1 MFMPT
6 NVHLSRF
13 MEAARRVGAEVNEFD
28 NLQQAAAYIAGKAS
42 GNALVPE
49 TSLAQKY
56 DLKKILV
63 EAGVNVHEGDFRKA
77 GAFPGAGVTF
87 SNFAMSDTGT
97 VVLESTME
105 NIRLATTLPEKHFVV
120 VDPETI
126 LEDNLAAAAPMTR
139 MHTGSEPRFVAYI
152 TGPSR
157 TADIERVLTIGC
169 HGPRELHI
177 LVVEGISSD
186 LMEI

>member
-1 MFMPT
+1 MPNNT
-6 NVHLSRF
+6 HLSRF
-13 MEAARRVGAEVNEFD
+13 MEMARRVGAEVSRQGS
-28 NLQQAAAYIAGKAS
+28 LQDAANYIVANSSGKT
-42 GNALVPE
+42 LVPE
-49 TSLAQKY
+49 TLLAQRHS
-56 DLKKILV
+56 LRRLLA
-63 EAGVNVHEGDFRKA
+63 EAGSEVHEGAFRQA
-77 GAFPGAGVTF
+77 GNFPGAGVTF
-87 SNFAMSDTGT
+87 CNFAMADTGT

-105 NIRLATTLPEKHFVV
+105 DIRLATTLPEKHFVL

-139 MHTGSEPRFVAYI
+139 MHSGHEPKFVAYI

-177 LVVEGISSD
+177 LVVEGISGD
-186 LMEI
+186 LDEM

>member
-1 MFMPT
+1 MTT
-6 NVHLSRF
+6 NAHLSCF
-13 MEAARRVGAEVNEFD
+13 IEAARRVGTEVTNVES
-28 NLQQAAAYIAGKAS
+28 LQEAAAYIALKA
-42 GNALVPE
+42 GGTTLVPE
-49 TSLAQKY
+49 TLLTEKHK
-56 DLKKILV
+56 LKTLLGA
-63 EAGVNVHEGDFRKA
+63 AGVDVYKGDFRKA
-77 GAFPGAGVTF
+77 GHVPAAGVTF
-87 SNFAMSDTGT
+87 SNFAMADTGT
-97 VVLESTME
+97 IVLESTME
-105 NIRLATTLPEKHFVV
+105 DIRLATTLPEIHFVL

-126 LEDNLAAAAPMTR
+126 LENNLSAVKPMTE
-139 MHTGSEPRFVAYI
+139 MHQGSEPKFVAYI

>member
-1 MFMPT
+1 MPT
-6 NVHLSRF
+6 NVQLSRF
-13 MEAARRVGAEVNEFD
+13 MEAARRVGAEVTQLEG
-28 NLQQAAAYIAGKAS
+28 LQNVADYVAANSTGK
-42 GNALVPE
+42 ALVPE
-49 TSLAQKY
+49 TALAAKYNLGSL
-56 DLKKILV
+56 LK
-63 EAGVNVHEGDFRKA
+63 ETGVDVHEDSFRNA
-77 GAFPGAGVTF
+77 GNFPGAGVTF
-87 SNFAMSDTGT
+87 CNFAMADTGT

-105 NIRLATTLPEKHFVV
+105 DIRLATTLPEKHFVI
-120 VDPETI
+120 VDPETV
-126 LEDNLAAAAPMTR
+126 LEDNLAAVAPMTQ
-139 MHTGSEPRFVAYI
+139 MHMGNEPRFMAYV

>member
-1 MFMPT
+1 MPT
-6 NVHLSRF
+6 NVQLSCF
-13 MEAARRVGAEVNEFD
+13 MEAARRVGAEVNQMD
-28 NLQQAAAYIAGKAS
+28 TLQDAAVYIASHSNGKT
-42 GNALVPE
+42 LVPE
-49 TSLAQKY
+49 TALAGRHN
-56 DLKKILV
+56 LKKLLTD
-63 EAGVNVHEGDFRKA
+63 AGVDVHEGDFRKA
-77 GAFPGAGVTF
+77 GNFPGAGVTF
-87 SNFAMSDTGT
+87 SNFAMADTGT

-105 NIRLATTLPEKHFVV
+105 NIRLATSLPEKHFVV

-126 LEDNLAAAAPMTR
+126 LADNLAAVLPMTK
-139 MHTGSEPRFVAYI
+139 MHTGSVPLFVSYV

>member
-1 MFMPT
+1 MT
-6 NVHLSRF
+6 TTANLSRF
-13 MEAARRVGAEVNEFD
+13 MEAARRVGAEVTQMD
-28 NLQQAAAYIAGKAS
+28 SLQDVAVYVAEKVNGPTLVPDTALAAKHDLKVVL
-42 GNALVPE
+42 GNA
-49 TSLAQKY
+49 
-56 DLKKILV
+56 
-63 EAGVNVHEGDFRKA
+63 GVKVYEGDFRKA
-77 GAFPGAGVTF
+77 GHFPKAGFTF
-87 SNFAMSDTGT
+87 SNFALSDTGT

-105 NIRLATTLPEKHFVV
+105 NVRLATTLPELHFVV

-126 LEDNLAAAAPMTR
+126 LEDNLSAVQPMTEL
-139 MHTGSEPRFVAYI
+139 HLGAEPRFVAYI

-177 LVVEGISSD
+177 LVVAGISSD

>member
-1 MFMPT
+1 MT
-6 NVHLSRF
+6 KNAHLSRF
-13 MEAARRVGAEVNEFD
+13 METARRVGANVTQLD
-28 NLQQAAAYIAGKAS
+28 GLQDAVAYIAENSTGKT
-42 GNALVPE
+42 LVPE
-49 TSLAQKY
+49 TSLARKHN
-56 DLKKILV
+56 LKEILIN
-63 EAGVNVHEGDFRKA
+63 GGIDVHEGNFRQA
-77 GAFPGAGVTF
+77 GNFPGAGVTF
-87 SNFAMSDTGT
+87 SNFAMADTGT

-126 LEDNLAAAAPMTR
+126 LEDNLAAAAPMTT
-139 MHTGSEPRFVAYI
+139 MHTGSEPRFVAYV

-177 LVVEGISSD
+177 LVIEGISSD

>member
-1 MFMPT
+1 MPT
-6 NVHLSRF
+6 NVQLSGF
-13 MEAARRVGAEVNEFD
+13 METARRVGAEVTQVES
-28 NLQQAAAYIAGKAS
+28 LQDVATYVAANSSGKT
-42 GNALVPE
+42 LVPE
-49 TSLAQKY
+49 TALVQKH
-56 DLKKILV
+56 DLKAVLSQ
-63 EAGVNVHEGDFRKA
+63 AGVDVYEGDFRKA
-77 GAFPGAGVTF
+77 GHFPGAGVTF
-87 SNFAMSDTGT
+87 CNFAMADSGS

-105 NIRLATTLPEKHFVV
+105 NVRLATTLPEKHFVI

-126 LEDNLAAAAPMTR
+126 LEDNLAAVGPMTE
-139 MHTGSEPRFVAYI
+139 MHTGHEPRFVAYV

>member
-1 MFMPT
+1 MPT

-13 MEAARRVGAEVNEFD
+13 MEAARRVGAEVTQLD
-28 NLQQAAAYIAGKAS
+28 SLQDVAAYITQNSSGKT
-42 GNALVPE
+42 LVPE
-49 TSLAQKY
+49 TALAQKHALSSLLA
-56 DLKKILV
+56 D
-63 EAGVNVHEGDFRKA
+63 AGIDVHEGDFRKA
-77 GAFPGAGVTF
+77 GSFPGAGVTF
-87 SNFAMSDTGT
+87 CNFAMADTGT

-105 NIRLATTLPEKHFVV
+105 EIRLATTLPEKHFVV
-120 VDPETI
+120 VDPEI
-126 LEDNLAAAAPMTR
+126 VLEDNLAAVGPMTQ
-139 MHTGSEPRFVAYI
+139 MHTGSEPRFVAYV

>member
-1 MFMPT
+1 MAT
-6 NVHLSRF
+6 KTQLSCF
-13 MEAARRVGAEVNEFD
+13 MEAARRVGTEVTNMD
-28 NLQQAAAYIAGKAS
+28 SLQNVAAYIAEKTS
-42 GNALVPE
+42 GTTLVPE
-49 TSLAQKY
+49 TPLADKHN
-56 DLKKILV
+56 LKTLLGD
-63 EAGVNVHEGDFRKA
+63 AGLDVFEGDFRKA
-77 GAFPGAGVTF
+77 GHVPAAGVTF
-87 SNFAMSDTGT
+87 SNFAMADTGT

-105 NIRLATTLPEKHFVV
+105 NIRLSTTLPELHFVI

-126 LEDNLAAAAPMTR
+126 LEDNLAAAKPMTEL
-139 MHTGSEPRFVAYI
+139 HQGSEPRFVAYI